1 MDIFEKYLKLFNLKE
16 NYTEEELNRAYKRL
30 TLKYRHS
37 TNLSEADNKKYGDIK
52 EAYEYIQYYLEHEY
66 EPEEKHNSGLNES
79 MITFFKVLLFLICLV
94 ILVAFFNRASEDFKK
109 QEAERQ
115 EIQNKEHYKTN
126 TPANIDTQLPRT
138 QEIILGQTD
147 YNFDKKDFDVY
158 MYELDNKLQSNWYPP
173 ENSSDGEV
181 LLSID
186 IAKDGSLLNVGVK
199 ESSGNILL
207 DNSALNAVK
216 ESAPFNP
223 LPSNYNGSSINI
235 QFTFDYNNYIRNWT
249 I

>member
-1 MDIFEKYLKLFNLKE
+1 MDIFEKYLKLFNLKK
-16 NYTEEELNRAYKRL
+16 NYTEEELTRAYKRL
-30 TLKYRHS
+30 TLKYRHD
-37 TNLSEADNKKYGDIK
+37 TNLSEADNRKYREIK
-52 EAYEYIQYYLEHEY
+52 EAYEYMQYYLDHEY
-66 EPEEKHNSGLNES
+66 EPEEKHYNGLSES

-115 EIQNKEHYKTN
+115 NIQNKEYYKTN
-126 TPANIDTQLPRT
+126 IPANKDINLPP
-138 QEIILGQTD
+138 QKEITIEQPD
-147 YNFDKKDFDVY
+147 YNFDKNDFDVY
-158 MYELDNKLQSNWYPP
+158 MYELDNKLQSNWFPP
-173 ENSSDGEV
+173 ETSGDGEV

-199 ESSGNILL
+199 KSSGNILL
-207 DNSALNAVK
+207 DDSAVTAVK
-216 ESAPFNP
+216 ESAPFRP
-223 LPSNYNGSSINI
+223 LPSTYNGPSINI

>member
-30 TLKYRHS
+30 TLKYRHD
-37 TNLSEADNKKYGDIK
+37 TNLSEADNKKYSEIK
-52 EAYEYIQYYLEHEY
+52 EAYEYMQYYLDQEY
-66 EPEEKHNSGLNES
+66 EPEEKHNSGLSES

-109 QEAERQ
+109 HEEERQ
-115 EIQNKEHYKTN
+115 ELQNKEYYKPN
-126 TPANIDTQLPRT
+126 IPANKDINLPPQKEVT
-138 QEIILGQTD
+138 IEQPD
-147 YNFDKKDFDVY
+147 YHFDKNDFDVY
-158 MYELDNKLQSNWYPP
+158 MYELDNKLQSNWFPP
-173 ENSSDGEV
+173 KNISDGQV

-199 ESSGNILL
+199 KSSGNILL
-207 DNSALNAVK
+207 DDSAVTAVK
-216 ESAPFNP
+216 ESAPFRP
-223 LPSNYNGSSINI
+223 LPSTYNGPSINI